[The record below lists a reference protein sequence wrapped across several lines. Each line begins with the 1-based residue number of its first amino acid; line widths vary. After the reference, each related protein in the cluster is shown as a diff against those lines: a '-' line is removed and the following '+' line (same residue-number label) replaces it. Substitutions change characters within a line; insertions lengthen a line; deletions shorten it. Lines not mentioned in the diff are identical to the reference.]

1 MVYTANYLKT
11 LFLGIQTLLPGFKFN
26 LSLLYTF
33 QSSSQNQQKK
43 SFTEFEIKKY
53 CKIGQN
59 IFALY

>member
-11 LFLGIQTLLPGFKFN
+11 LFLGIQTLLPGFKFY

-43 SFTEFEIKKY
+43 SFTEFEIK
-53 CKIGQN
+53 I
-59 IFALY
+59 L